1 VYTPPEKQDPAAI
14 AAAWE
19 KMHKPLGVLDG
30 HLAGRA
36 HLLGDSFT
44 IADLNVAAIVMG
56 TWMNKADFSP
66 WKNTHA
72 WLARCF
78 GRPAAQK
85 TMAMRSA
92 S

>member
-1 VYTPPEKQDPAAI
+1 
-14 AAAWE
+14 
-19 KMHKPLGVLDG
+19 MHKPLGVLDG